1 MQTARLLHH
10 LIQRFQVA
18 VATKDERRSNRQLLR
33 NVCCMV
39 RSLRAVVFAGGAS
52 RRMGTDKAFL
62 CHQSGETWLGATV
75 SLLRSLDLQVHVL
88 SSHAHHR
95 DLLADQVGVTVQT
108 DPGGPAGPLNAFS
121 AVLSDRN
128 DEALL
133 TLPVDMPRLQR
144 STLVSL
150 LSHWRH
156 SEDSALV
163 SDAGDRL
170 QPLFAVYPC
179 GVANRIALDDE
190 LVHGR
195 GRWFGW
201 LERIPYRTFRC
212 SPRDLIN
219 VNRPD
224 DLAALMR

>member
-10 LIQRFQVA
+10 LSQRQQVA
-18 VATKDERRSNRQLLR
+18 VATKDERRSYRKR
-33 NVCCMV
+33 FGSCCCMV

-62 CHQSGETWLGATV
+62 CHQNGETWLGAAV

-88 SSHAHHR
+88 SSHSHHR
-95 DLLADQVGVTVQT
+95 DLLADQAGVTVQS

-121 AVLSDRN
+121 AVLSDRD

-150 LSHWRH
+150 LSHWRQ
-156 SEDSALV
+156 SESSALV

-190 LVHGR
+190 LVQGR

-212 SPRDLIN
+212 SSRELIN

-224 DLAALMR
+224 DLTALIG